1 MPENSHR
8 GAVLISGASTGIGRA
23 CAEHLDSLGFTVF
36 AGVRKQSDA
45 DSLRGAGSGRT
56 QPLMLDVTES
66 ESIASAMR
74 TVDEASPTG
83 LAGLVNNAGISV
95 GGPLEFVAIDEWRHQ
110 LEVNLI
116 GQVAVTQAA
125 LPALRKARGRIV
137 NMTSIGGRLASPFLG
152 PYNASKYAL
161 EAVTDALRLELR
173 QFGIKVAAV
182 EPGAVATPIWEKG
195 RASAE
200 QATASMPD
208 EAQQLYS
215 AGIAAISKFIS
226 LGERSG
232 VPPLEVARAV
242 EHALTA
248 SRPKAR
254 YVVGRDAKIRLI
266 PLATSTDPRDGQG
279 DRARDGALI
288 AVLLGFAGAAHLA
301 TRLRSTCTVVRRYK
315 RDPRLV

>member
-1 MPENSHR
+1 MPDDPNR

-23 CAEHLDSLGFTVF
+23 CTEHLDNLGFTIL

-74 TVDEASPTG
+74 TVDEASPAG

-95 GGPLEFVAIDEWRHQ
+95 GGPLEFVAIDEWRRQ
-110 LEVNLI
+110 LEVNFI

-173 QFGIKVAAV
+173 QFGVEVAAV

-200 QATASMPD
+200 QATASMPA
-208 EAQQLYS
+208 EAHQLYS

-226 LGERSG
+226 LGERTG

-248 SRPKAR
+248 SRPKTR
-254 YVVGRDAKIRLI
+254 YVVGRDAKMRLI
-266 PLATSTDPRDGQG
+266 L
-279 DRARDGALI
+279 
-288 AVLLGFAGAAHLA
+288 
-301 TRLRSTCTVVRRYK
+301 TRLLPTRVMDRVVVRAMG
-315 RDPRLV
+315 L

>member
-1 MPENSHR
+1 MPENPSR

-23 CAEHLDSLGFTVF
+23 CAEHLGGLGFTIF
-36 AGVRKQSDA
+36 AGVRTQSDA
-45 DSLRGAGSGRT
+45 DSLGGAGSGRT
-56 QPLMLDVTES
+56 HPLMLDVTES
-66 ESIASAMR
+66 ESIASAMQI
-74 TVDEASPTG
+74 VEEASPAG

-95 GGPLEFVAIDEWRHQ
+95 GGPLEFVAIDEWRRQ
-110 LEVNLI
+110 LEVNFI

-152 PYNASKYAL
+152 PYNASKFAL

-173 QFGIKVAAV
+173 QFGIAVAAV

-200 QATASMPD
+200 QATANMPA
-208 EAQQLYS
+208 EALKLYS
-215 AGIAAISKFIS
+215 AGMAAISKFVAQ
-226 LGERSG
+226 GERSG

-248 SRPKAR
+248 SRPRTR
-254 YVVGRDAKIRLI
+254 YVVGRDAKIRLG
-266 PLATSTDPRDGQG
+266 L
-279 DRARDGALI
+279 
-288 AVLLGFAGAAHLA
+288 
-301 TRLRSTCTVVRRYK
+301 TRLLPTRAMDRVVVRAMG
-315 RDPRLV
+315 L

>member
-1 MPENSHR
+1 MPDNPNR

-23 CAEHLDSLGFTVF
+23 CTEHLDSLGFTVF

-45 DSLRGAGSGRT
+45 DLLRGAGSGRT

-74 TVDEASPTG
+74 TVDEASPAG

-95 GGPLEFVAIDEWRHQ
+95 GGPLEFVALDEWRRQ
-110 LEVNLI
+110 LEVNFV

-125 LPALRKARGRIV
+125 LPALRKAQGRIV

-152 PYNASKYAL
+152 PYNASKFAL

-173 QFGIKVAAV
+173 QFGVKVAAV

-200 QATASMPD
+200 QATASMPA

-232 VPPLEVARAV
+232 IPPLEVARAV

-248 SRPKAR
+248 TRPKTR
-254 YVVGRDAKIRLI
+254 YVVGRDAKMRLI
-266 PLATSTDPRDGQG
+266 LARLLPTRVM
-279 DRARDGALI
+279 DR
-288 AVLLGFAGAAHLA
+288 V
-301 TRLRSTCTVVRRYK
+301 VVRAME
-315 RDPRLV
+315 L

>member
-1 MPENSHR
+1 VPDNPNR

-23 CAEHLDSLGFTVF
+23 CTEHLDSLGFTIF

-45 DSLRGAGSGRT
+45 DSVRGAGSGRT

-66 ESIASAMR
+66 ESIAAAMR
-74 TVDEASPTG
+74 TVDEAAPAG

-95 GGPLEFVAIDEWRHQ
+95 GGPLEFVAIDEWRRQ
-110 LEVNLI
+110 LEVNFI
-116 GQVAVTQAA
+116 GQVAITQAA

-173 QFGIKVAAV
+173 QFGVEVAAV
-182 EPGAVATPIWEKG
+182 EPGAVVTPIWEKG

-200 QATASMPD
+200 QAAASMPA
-208 EAQQLYS
+208 EAMQLYG
-215 AGIAAISKFIS
+215 AGIAAISRFIS
-226 LGERSG
+226 QGERSG

-248 SRPKAR
+248 TRPKTR
-254 YVVGRDAKIRLI
+254 YVVGHDAKMRL
-266 PLATSTDPRDGQG
+266 
-279 DRARDGALI
+279 
-288 AVLLGFAGAAHLA
+288 VL
-301 TRLRSTCTVVRRYK
+301 TRLLPTRVMDRVVVRAMG
-315 RDPRLV
+315 L

>member
-1 MPENSHR
+1 MPDSPSR

-23 CAEHLDSLGFTVF
+23 CTEHLDGLGFTVF

-45 DSLRGAGSGRT
+45 DSLRGAGSART
-56 QPLMLDVTES
+56 QPVMLDVTDS

-74 TVDEASPTG
+74 IVDEASPAG

-95 GGPLEFVAIDEWRHQ
+95 GGPLEFAPIDEWRRG
-110 LEVNLI
+110 LEVNFI
-116 GQVAVTQAA
+116 GQVAVTRAA

-137 NMTSIGGRLASPFLG
+137 NMTSIGGRVASPFLG

-173 QFGIKVAAV
+173 QFGVEVAAV
-182 EPGAVATPIWEKG
+182 EPGAVATPIWEKS

-200 QATASMPD
+200 QTTASMPA
-208 EAQQLYS
+208 EALELYG
-215 AGIAAISKFIS
+215 AGFAAIDKFIS

-248 SRPKAR
+248 RRPKTR
-254 YVVGRDAKIRLI
+254 YVVGRDAKMRLF
-266 PLATSTDPRDGQG
+266 L
-279 DRARDGALI
+279 
-288 AVLLGFAGAAHLA
+288 
-301 TRLRSTCTVVRRYK
+301 TRLLPTRVMDRVVVRAMG
-315 RDPRLV
+315 L